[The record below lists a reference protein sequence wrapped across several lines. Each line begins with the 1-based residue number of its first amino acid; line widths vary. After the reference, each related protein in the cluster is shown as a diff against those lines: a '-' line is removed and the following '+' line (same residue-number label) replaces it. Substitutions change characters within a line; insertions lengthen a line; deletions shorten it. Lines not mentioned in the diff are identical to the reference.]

1 MFKVKNYVKDS
12 EYPVLVPEFG
22 TKRNAEDAIKEMV
35 NIFSQ
40 VIYREKGF
48 SPKIVKCTTGKV
60 FRRMVVDS
68 TIVAEFGIEEVI
80 A

>member
-1 MFKVKNYVKDS
+1 
-12 EYPVLVPEFG
+12 
-22 TKRNAEDAIKEMV
+22 MV

-60 FRRMVVDS
+60 FRRIVVDS
-68 TIVAEFGIEEVI
+68 TIVAEFGIEEVG

>member
-1 MFKVKNYVKDS
+1 MFKVKNFVKDS
-12 EYPVLVPEFG
+12 NYPVLVPEFG

-48 SPKIVKCTTGKV
+48 SPKIVNCTGKV
-60 FRRMVVDS
+60 FRRIVVDS
-68 TIVAEFGIEEVI
+68 TIVAEFGIEEVG